1 MDASFHGGEQP
12 APVVV
17 VGSVNADLVVTT
29 RALPRPG
36 ETVTGGTFARHWG
49 GKGANQAVAAA
60 RYGARV
66 EFLGAVG
73 DDDLGVGARDAL
85 EREGVGTGHLE
96 VVEAATGVA
105 LIVVE
110 EGGENQIAV
119 APGAN
124 RLVRARDLDR
134 LLEGPSAPRPGV
146 VLTGFE
152 VPEAAV
158 ARVLE
163 SAPAAG
169 WSVVVDP
176 APARPLAEVFAGS
189 GAVLTPNRGELLAIC
204 RAAGREP
211 DGDAVEASARWL
223 AEEVIG
229 GPVLV
234 TLGGDGALLV
244 AEGRLRR
251 LAPPPV
257 VPRDTTGA
265 GDACTGVLGAALAEG
280 RDLPEAAELAVA
292 AGALATEREGARGGM
307 PTGEALRTRLAAT
320 R

>member
-1 MDASFHGGEQP
+1 MDRPSEGGERC
-12 APVVV
+12 APVIV

-29 RALPRPG
+29 ERLPRPG

-66 EFLGAVG
+66 ELVGAVG
-73 DDDLGVGARDAL
+73 DDDLGAGARGAL
-85 EREGVGTGHLE
+85 EREGVGTAHLE
-96 VVEAATGVA
+96 VADAATGVA

-124 RLVRARDLDR
+124 RLVEARDLDR
-134 LLEGPSAPRPGV
+134 LLEGPGAPRPGA

-152 VPEAAV
+152 IPEAVVAAV
-158 ARVLE
+158 LRLGA
-163 SAPAAG
+163 AAG
-169 WSVVVDP
+169 WRVVVDP
-176 APARPLAEVFAGS
+176 APARPLTEAFADS

-204 RAAGREP
+204 RAAGRKA
-211 DGDAVEASARWL
+211 DGDAVETSARWL
-223 AEEVIG
+223 AEEVTG

-244 AEGRLRR
+244 AEGQVRR
-251 LAPPPV
+251 LAPPSV

-265 GDACTGVLGAALAEG
+265 GDACAGVLGAALAEG
-280 RDLPEAAELAVA
+280 RDLLEAAELAVA
-292 AGALATEREGARGGM
+292 AGAIATEAEGARAGM
-307 PTGEALRTRLAAT
+307 PTGAALRARLAAA